1 MKTRT
6 ITNLFAAV
14 LIMCL
19 TSVAAFSQTARQ
31 VKVSVSDSAGPLVG
45 AGVVVQGTTTGAVTD
60 LDGVATLN
68 VPQGSSLDISMIG
81 YVTQTVQ
88 VNDQS
93 AISVILSEDAVM
105 LDEVVFIGY
114 GTAKKSDLTGSVA
127 KADIETFKHAPN
139 TNIMESLHG
148 TVPGL
153 NIGQVNSAGA
163 EPSMEVRGQ
172 VTINGSKDPLVI
184 LDGIMYSG
192 RIGDINPADIA
203 SIEVLKDASS
213 KAVYGAQAANGV
225 IIITSKSGKRDTPPH
240 YTI

>member
-14 LIMCL
+14 MIMCF
-19 TSVAAFSQTARQ
+19 TSVAAFSQTTKL
-31 VKVSVSDSAGPLVG
+31 VKVSVSDSTGPLVG

-60 LDGVATLN
+60 LDGVATLK

-81 YVTQTVQ
+81 YVTQTISVG
-88 VNDQS
+88 NQS
-93 AISVILSEDAVM
+93 AISVILTEDSVL

-184 LDGIMYSG
+184 LDGIIYSG
-192 RIGDINPADIA
+192 RISDINPSDIE

-225 IIITSKSGKRDTPPH
+225 IMITSKSGKRDTPPV
-240 YTI
+240 